1 MKADIRIPLHVNEYA
16 ASTMHLSAEGHGV
29 YLLLVCHYCQHGYI
43 PDDPKKYTRISR
55 TNAEATESILE
66 DFFIKDES
74 GAKWTH
80 NSLDAELQKVQ
91 KRREAARE
99 RTRTKRRSLPEKKR
113 PPENTRISSGPVQ
126 NKPTR
131 DRPQAQSGYNPKLAN
146 NKLVVNSSPPPVPK
160 KTSKAAA
167 MTEPR
172 APDKELYQKIK
183 TIFEGE
189 QPGNQFT
196 SYPKEGTAIKQLL
209 TKAKARDPT
218 NPDVFLLG
226 MIDRFRKMRREDDFI
241 RRHPFLPSAL
251 NATWLWDRI
260 LSEAWQKHK
269 EQKEYEAL
277 EAEGTTLPWRFL
289 RH

>member
-1 MKADIRIPLHVNEYA
+1 MKTDIRIPLYVNEYA

-131 DRPQAQSGYNPKLAN
+131 DQPQAQSGYSPKLAN

-160 KTSKAAA
+160 KILSGKFTN
-167 MTEPR
+167 TVEPNG
-172 APDKELYQKIK
+172 PDKELYQKIE
-183 TIFEGE
+183 TIFEDK
-189 QPGNQFT
+189 QPNKQFT
-196 SYPKEGTAIKQLL
+196 SYPKEGAAIKQLIA
-209 TKAKARDPT
+209 KAKARDPT
-218 NPDVFLLG
+218 KPDVFLLG
-226 MIDRFRKMRREDDFI
+226 MIDWFQKRRGEERFFRDQ
-241 RRHPFLPSAL
+241 PFLPSAL
-251 NATWLWDRI
+251 NATGIWDRV
-260 LSEAWQKHK
+260 LYKAWEEHQ
-269 EQKEYEAL
+269 EQKEYEDL
-277 EAEGTTLPWRFL
+277 NKEDGEISFDWG
-289 RH
+289 